1 MADTANTCEVSP
13 TSSLSEVFR
22 QDDREKGSNNLK
34 YYFEHESA
42 WGVKMH
48 QCQQQAFGPVP
59 QKLNFLVGWVLA
71 RP

>member
-1 MADTANTCEVSP
+1 MADTPNTCEVSP

-42 WGVKMH
+42 WVENCTNVSYS
-48 QCQQQAFGPVP
+48 QD
-59 QKLNFLVGWVLA
+59 A
-71 RP
+71 RSTKI